1 MEKTFLFRQYSG
13 LSSPLNCVS
22 VSAKGKFVACGSSDS
37 NIFIV
42 NTRTGKL
49 KKTIDGHNEKVT
61 GVSFVKDRF
70 HLLSCSWDS
79 TTRFWDMKE
88 KGDPITLKHGSEVK
102 SLAISQE
109 IGKGAAGARDGEIKI
124 FSLSTMKNLRNIQAH
139 NSDISDMAI
148 INETAQLVTSS
159 WDGECKIWNLSSYEM
174 ELRLVSQKE
183 RIRAIA
189 ATPDGSKVV
198 LGLHSGKI
206 LLIDVEN
213 PTEAKKLAG
222 HTDVVS
228 SLSIDST
235 GERLVS
241 SSWDR
246 SIRLW
251 SLNSNKE
258 ISSGTLLTGITA
270 VQWDPKDEV
279 IYSVDFSGAITS
291 WNI

>member
-1 MEKTFLFRQYSG
+1 
-13 LSSPLNCVS
+13 
-22 VSAKGKFVACGSSDS
+22 
-37 NIFIV
+37 
-42 NTRTGKL
+42 
-49 KKTIDGHNEKVT
+49 
-61 GVSFVKDRF
+61 
-70 HLLSCSWDS
+70 
-79 TTRFWDMKE
+79 MKE